1 MIFFDLYDFDVNILY
16 NLINKIEMK
25 IIGDASKIIITY
37 SILSEEKII
46 YSNKNEIINLKEK
59 NSFNYILKTILKDKE
74 EKYSGT
80 FFIKEKNKKEDLL
93 TLKIDEYPGIK
104 FKKETIIRLG
114 VDRKIYGYVK
124 DITEEEITIDIEEP
138 FLKKNI
144 EVKINVLK
152 IIEE

>member
-1 MIFFDLYDFDVNILY
+1 MIFFDLCDFDVNILY

-46 YSNKNEIINLKEK
+46 YSNKNETINLKEK
-59 NSFNYILKTILKDKE
+59 NSLNYILKTILKDKE

-80 FFIKEKNKKEDLL
+80 FFIKEKNKKEELI
-93 TLKIDEYPGIK
+93 TLKIEEYPGIK
-104 FKKETIIRLG
+104 FKKENIIRLG
-114 VDRKIYGYVK
+114 ADKKIYGYVK
-124 DITEEEITIDIEEP
+124 EITEDSVIIDIEEP

-144 EVKINVLK
+144 ELKINVLK

>member
-1 MIFFDLYDFDVNILY
+1 
-16 NLINKIEMK
+16 MK

-46 YSNKNEIINLKEK
+46 YSNKNETINLKEK
-59 NSFNYILKTILKDKE
+59 NSLNYILKTILKDKE

-80 FFIKEKNKKEDLL
+80 FFIKEKNKKEELI
-93 TLKIDEYPGIK
+93 TLKIEEYPGIK
-104 FKKETIIRLG
+104 FKKENIIRLG
-114 VDRKIYGYVK
+114 ADKKIYGYVK
-124 DITEEEITIDIEEP
+124 DITEDSVIIDIEEP

-144 EVKINVLK
+144 ELKINVLK